1 MFTPTLFDFL
11 LMALM
16 INAVAF
22 SFVLTVFLV
31 VVSVPFNFLMFI
43 IILVI
48 DQTVKPQNNRQPN
61 PPTVPVP

>member
-1 MFTPTLFDFL
+1 MFTPKLPDFL

-16 INAVAF
+16 IIAAAF

-31 VVSVPFNFLMFI
+31 VVSIPFNFLMFI

-48 DQTVKPQNNRQPN
+48 DQTLTSQNNQQPN
-61 PPTVPVP
+61 PPTVPLP

>member
-1 MFTPTLFDFL
+1 MFNPTLLDFL

-16 INAVAF
+16 NIAAAF
-22 SFVLTVFLV
+22 SFVLTVFLA
-31 VVSVPFNFLMFI
+31 VVSIPFNFLMFI

-48 DQTVKPQNNRQPN
+48 DQTKKSQNNRQPN